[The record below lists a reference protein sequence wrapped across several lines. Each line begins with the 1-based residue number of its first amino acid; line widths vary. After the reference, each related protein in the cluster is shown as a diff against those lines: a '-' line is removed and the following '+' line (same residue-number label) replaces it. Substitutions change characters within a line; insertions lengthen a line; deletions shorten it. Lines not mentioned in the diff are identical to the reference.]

1 MDELKAVKNFDLT
14 WINEN
19 SNNEKYQSSFA
30 TFVIIFCV
38 ISTTD
43 PFWMISALDNGLFCG
58 ISVGI
63 MLNVMTLCSFILFIM
78 CWAVTNSMSYQTVW
92 SKVLWKRFSFLPSVA
107 IIISYV
113 YLCYSCTVDFNP
125 ELNEII
131 KDMLG
136 IENEYPF
143 FEIVLNAVS
152 VIPFILSSHMGN
164 VFVISLIG
172 KAGLL
177 IASCIVCSS
186 FFSKYQKLG
195 FGTLKNGNLFSVSGN
210 CIIQSY
216 GVFNAAAFFH
226 PSIRYIIQD
235 MKSNSQLS
243 IQRIVTISILFAFIV
258 NIIVGVS
265 SYYLCIDGYNSDFS
279 VIHYLNPTLI
289 STEIAKIGYC
299 LSNFASLC
307 CYHKIVSL
315 ELSNMIYIT
324 SPKIKLIR
332 IITGTSVFFGIITMT
347 LTPSSGIWF
356 LNTLSRL
363 SFLLL
368 AFILPPVFYLAK
380 FGLKN
385 TLWSTISCCII
396 FVSIP
401 ISVLEMYQVFSQK

>member
-1 MDELKAVKNFDLT
+1 MDAISCRNILLFGLTHLTASIAVLHIFGPFPGIGAKPLKGGLLT
-14 WINEN
+14 LLL
-19 SNNEKYQSSFA
+19 
-30 TFVIIFCV
+30 IILLQMPDIMLV
-38 ISTTD
+38 
-43 PFWMISALDNGLFCG
+43 FWKQPRFRIIEISALDKGLFCG

-63 MLNVMTLCSFILFIM
+63 MLNVMTLCSFILFVM
-78 CWAVTNSMSYQTVW
+78 CWAVTNSMSYKIVW

-152 VIPFILSSHMGN
+152 VIPFILSSHMDN

-177 IASCIVCSS
+177 IASGIVCPS

-243 IQRIVTISILFAFIV
+243 IQRIVLFLL
-258 NIIVGVS
+258 
-265 SYYLCIDGYNSDFS
+265 SYYLQFS
-279 VIHYLNPTLI
+279 I
-289 STEIAKIGYC
+289 
-299 LSNFASLC
+299 
-307 CYHKIVSL
+307 
-315 ELSNMIYIT
+315 
-324 SPKIKLIR
+324 
-332 IITGTSVFFGIITMT
+332 
-347 LTPSSGIWF
+347 
-356 LNTLSRL
+356 
-363 SFLLL
+363 
-368 AFILPPVFYLAK
+368 
-380 FGLKN
+380 
-385 TLWSTISCCII
+385 
-396 FVSIP
+396 
-401 ISVLEMYQVFSQK
+401 